1 MPPSSS
7 DYDELFEDYEH
18 PSLVSEPCY
27 DPRLHPKLPVGFMM
41 NAAGISER
49 GRDPHVGGARG
60 MNPYFRSYGS
70 LFVKDS
76 LDYENRNNYGV
87 NGL

>member
-1 MPPSSS
+1 MSCLKTASG
-7 DYDELFEDYEH
+7 
-18 PSLVSEPCY
+18 PSLVSEPFY
-27 DPRLHPKLPVGFMM
+27 DPQLHPKLPVGCVM
-41 NAAGISER
+41 NVTGLLER
-49 GRDPHVGGARG
+49 GRDPQVGGARE

>member
-1 MPPSSS
+1 M
-7 DYDELFEDYEH
+7 D
-18 PSLVSEPCY
+18 
-27 DPRLHPKLPVGFMM
+27 
-41 NAAGISER
+41 AAGLLER
-49 GRDPHVGGARG
+49 GRDPQVGGAQG
-60 MNPYFRSYGS
+60 MNPYFPSYGS

>member
-1 MPPSSS
+1 MCCLKTASS
-7 DYDELFEDYEH
+7 
-18 PSLVSEPCY
+18 PSLVSELFY
-27 DPRLHPKLPVGFMM
+27 DPQLHPKLPVGCMM
-41 NAAGISER
+41 NAAGLLER
-49 GRDPHVGGARG
+49 GRDPQVRGARG